1 MPARLAKRY
10 RRLRTNENG
19 QRWIGPRCSPS
30 TVFVR
35 STFSNI
41 KQCVPKQRN
50 IVQENFFEARNSP
63 IAGPTLARSLGSGPR
78 LNMDYNVAEAIEAAK
93 MWAVIALWVVIVI
106 FGLSVAAVAFAP
118 P

>member
-1 MPARLAKRY
+1 M
-10 RRLRTNENG
+10 
-19 QRWIGPRCSPS
+19 
-30 TVFVR
+30 
-35 STFSNI
+35 
-41 KQCVPKQRN
+41 
-50 IVQENFFEARNSP
+50 QENFFEARNSP